1 MKKNNP
7 LLLFVIF
14 NLVFLMLIGESY
26 SITFPS
32 TSGIIQPSKSPSAG
46 MILPTPPKSET
57 TPTVPGVIRPLNPPP
72 ICVDSGAQGRRCGIS
87 AVTFC
92 KLNPDAL
99 NCNTLNNS
107 NSVTK

>member
-7 LLLFVIF
+7 ILLFVVF
-14 NLVFLMLIGESY
+14 NLIFLMLIGESY

-32 TSGIIQPSKSPSAG
+32 PSAG
-46 MILPTPPKSET
+46 MIQSTPPKSET
-57 TPTVPGVIRPLNPPP
+57 TPTVPRVIQPLNPPP
-72 ICVDSGAQGRRCGIS
+72 ICVDSGPQGRRCGFS

-107 NSVTK
+107 NTVTK